1 MTNAGTDA
9 AARDQQVLSPAD
21 APALELRSATK
32 AYPGTPPVVALDRVS
47 LVIESGEMVAVVG
60 PSGSGKSTMLHM
72 MGTLDRPSSGTVL
85 VDGLDTSEL
94 SERHLSAIRGRKL
107 GFVFQRF
114 FLLSGTTA
122 LENVAGGMLYLGVPR
137 SVRIRRATEA
147 LERVGLGNRRTHVPS
162 KMSGGERQ
170 RVAIARALV
179 QNPSLILADEPT
191 GNLDSK
197 SSASIM
203 ELFHRLHA
211 EGSTIVVV
219 THNDEIAAQLPRIVR
234 LLDGQVIS
242 DTRQSVPSPTDSRP
256 IP

>member
-1 MTNAGTDA
+1 MTA
-9 AARDQQVLSPAD
+9 AEVA

-32 AYPGTPPVVALDRVS
+32 SYLGTPPVLALDGVS
-47 LVIESGEMVAVVG
+47 LTVEPGEMLGVVG
-60 PSGSGKSTMLHM
+60 PSGCGKSTMLHM

-94 SERHLSAIRGRKL
+94 SERNLSAIRGRKL

-114 FLLSGTTA
+114 FLLSGTSA
-122 LENVAGGMLYLGVPR
+122 LENVAGGLLYLGVAPR
-137 SVRIRRATEA
+137 ERRERAAAA
-147 LERVGLGNRRTHVPS
+147 LDRVGLGNRMSHIPS

-179 QNPSLILADEPT
+179 HDPALILADEPT

-197 SSASIM
+197 SSASII
-203 ELFHRLHA
+203 ELFERLHA

-219 THNDEIAAQLPRIVR
+219 THNDEIAGQLPRIVR
-234 LLDGQVIS
+234 LLDGQVQS
-242 DTRQSVPSPTDSRP
+242 DTRRTW
-256 IP
+256 

>member
-1 MTNAGTDA
+1 MTGAGTDA
-9 AARDQQVLSPAD
+9 AMRDQQVPSPED

-32 AYPGTPPVVALDRVS
+32 AYPGVPPVVALDRVS

-60 PSGSGKSTMLHM
+60 SSGSGKSTMLHL

-114 FLLSGTTA
+114 FLLSGSTA

-137 SVRIRRATEA
+137 SVRIRRAAEA
-147 LERVGLGNRRTHVPS
+147 LERVGLGNRKTHVPS

-234 LLDGQVIS
+234 LLDGQVVS
-242 DTRQSVPSPTDSRP
+242 DTRQRVPGPTDSRP

>member
-1 MTNAGTDA
+1 MTA
-9 AARDQQVLSPAD
+9 AERVERAEPA

-32 AYPGTPPVVALDRVS
+32 SYPGTPPVLALEGVS
-47 LVIESGEMVAVVG
+47 LAIEPGEMVGVVG
-60 PSGSGKSTMLHM
+60 PSGCGKSTMLHM
-72 MGTLDRPSSGTVL
+72 MGTLDRPSSGKVL

-114 FLLSGTTA
+114 FLLSGTSA
-122 LENVAGGMLYLGVPR
+122 LENVAGGLLYLGVPAR
-137 SVRIRRATEA
+137 ERRARAAAA
-147 LERVGLGNRRTHVPS
+147 LDRVGLGNRKSHIPS

-179 QNPSLILADEPT
+179 HDPSLILADEPT

-197 SSASIM
+197 ASASII
-203 ELFHRLHA
+203 ELFERLHA

-219 THNDEIAAQLPRIVR
+219 THNDEIAAELPRVVR
-234 LLDGQVIS
+234 LLDGQVQS
-242 DTRQSVPSPTDSRP
+242 DERLTR
-256 IP
+256 